1 MFNFIIS
8 ITWQV
13 LVFWVATKI
22 GFSMQVIDS
31 ATVFVKQTEI
41 CQYLQIPVQ
50 EGHCRVVGRVEGNF
64 GGTWTVTP
72 RSELPVTFELP
83 PGEWPLM
90 YNSDDWHMV
99 GGKPAGAGLAI
110 GAVLFAGMGIW
121 GSFWMQRRKIRKCS
135 PSEERRMAI

>member
-50 EGHCRVVGRVEGNF
+50 EGHCRVVGRVEGNL

-72 RSELPVTFELP
+72 RPELPVTFELP

-99 GGKPAGAGLAI
+99 GGTPAVAGLTVVAI
-110 GAVLFAGMGIW
+110 FFAGIGVW
-121 GSFWMQRRKIRKCS
+121 GSFWVKRRQL
-135 PSEERRMAI
+135 RRSNTDVQQEGA

>member
-41 CQYLQIPVQ
+41 CQYLQPCANHLSCTSGAIHQ
-50 EGHCRVVGRVEGNF
+50 EVAQ
-64 GGTWTVTP
+64 
-72 RSELPVTFELP
+72 RS
-83 PGEWPLM
+83 
-90 YNSDDWHMV
+90 
-99 GGKPAGAGLAI
+99 LA
-110 GAVLFAGMGIW
+110 ALALV
-121 GSFWMQRRKIRKCS
+121 
-135 PSEERRMAI
+135 

>member
-99 GGKPAGAGLAI
+99 GGTPAVAGLTVVAI
-110 GAVLFAGMGIW
+110 FFAGIGVW
-121 GSFWMQRRKIRKCS
+121 GSFWVKRRQL
-135 PSEERRMAI
+135 RRSNTDVQQEGA